1 MSLFSA
7 TVCDRG
13 GSGPHLVITAGVH
26 GDEFESIQC
35 VHELLDWVPQHLL
48 TGKVTLVP
56 VINEEAF
63 LLGQRTGSDGL
74 DLARTCPGNAEGCLT
89 ERVAHELTELIC
101 SADYYID
108 LHTGGTRMAV
118 FPLTGYPL
126 NPDETALAGSRTMAQ
141 SFNLPFVWGTD
152 WRLEG
157 RSMSIACEHRIP
169 AIYAEYLGSAQRS
182 DVGTAA
188 YVEGCKNVMGMLKMI
203 EHEQPESRIE
213 LTIEDDTEGSGHMQ
227 VCNPAPLDGMLTPC
241 FKLGDQVKSG
251 DVLGTV
257 RSMDGSKT
265 ESIISQQAGHVVVI
279 HTFSMVRQG
288 DATFVIA

>member
-1 MSLFSA
+1 MSLFST
-7 TVCDRG
+7 TVCDHSV
-13 GSGPHLVITAGVH
+13 SGPHLVITAGVH
-26 GDEFESIQC
+26 GDEFESIQS

-56 VINEEAF
+56 IVNEEAF
-63 LLGQRTGSDGL
+63 LSGQRTGSDGL

-118 FPLTGYPL
+118 YPLVGYPL
-126 NPDETALAGSRTMAQ
+126 NPDETALAGSRAMAQ
-141 SFNLPFVWGTD
+141 AFNLPMVWGTD
-152 WRLEG
+152 WRLKG

-169 AIYAEYLGSAQRS
+169 AIYAEYLGSAQCS
-182 DVGTAA
+182 DAGTVA

-203 EHEQPESRIE
+203 EHTQPESRIE

-227 VCNPAPLDGMLTPC
+227 ICNPAPRDGMLTPC

-257 RSMDGSKT
+257 RSMDGSQT
-265 ESIISQQAGHVVVI
+265 ESIISEQTGHVVVI
-279 HTFSMVRQG
+279 HTFSMVRRG